1 MKRTGI
7 VRRVDELGRIVIPM
21 ELRRV
26 LDIDVKDAL
35 EIFVDE
41 DEIILKKYTA
51 NNACAITGRVLPENK
66 TFGNSKIVLSPEGTK
81 LLFQD
86 LQDYVEVKI

>member
-1 MKRTGI
+1 MTPI
-7 VRRVDELGRIVIPM
+7 

-26 LDIDVKDAL
+26 LEIYVKDAL

-41 DEIILKKYTA
+41 AEIILKKYTA
-51 NNACAITGRVLPENK
+51 SNACAITGRVLPENK
-66 TFGNSKIVLSPEGTK
+66 TFGNSKIVLSPEGAK
-81 LLFQD
+81 LLFQE